1 MRMESRDGD
10 HLRNIRNI
18 YANDCVTGSALSNT
32 THILGLI
39 HVDLAHN
46 VSAIVCSLS
55 AGLMSVTLK
64 DVAQAAR
71 VSISTASRAL
81 TGTGLTSERTQQ
93 RLTRIARE
101 LGYRPNPIAR
111 GLKTGQSRL
120 VALLVH
126 NLTNASFQVMAEVV
140 QARLKAL
147 NYQMLLCIG
156 GDDAQQE
163 SDTLTTLVDHR
174 IDGLIVVPTGR
185 NGAQLKALANDVPI
199 VCLVRRDDAT
209 DLETVLA
216 DDPQGAYLGTRHLIE
231 LGHKRIGLIVGR
243 QDTTSGRERLSGYV
257 RALREAGIAKDDTLI
272 HAGHFEPETGATG
285 CRKLLDLP
293 RPPSAIFVANHEA
306 TLGALRVIAERNI
319 AIPDDLSLL
328 CYEDM
333 PWFEWHRPA
342 ISIVDNGA
350 RDLAN
355 LAVDRLLHRMDAKG
369 NGNDGVREYRVGARL
384 VQRDSCRRIEAASK
398 PKSSKSKSSA
408 AKSPATKPAKV

>member
-1 MRMESRDGD
+1 
-10 HLRNIRNI
+10 
-18 YANDCVTGSALSNT
+18 
-32 THILGLI
+32 
-39 HVDLAHN
+39 
-46 VSAIVCSLS
+46 
-55 AGLMSVTLK
+55 MSVTLK

-71 VSISTASRAL
+71 VSVSTASRAL

-93 RLTRIARE
+93 RLLRIARE

-147 NYQMLLCIG
+147 GYQMLLCIG
-156 GDDAQQE
+156 GDDPQQE

-174 IDGLIVVPTGR
+174 IDGLIVVPTGK
-185 NGAQLKALANDVPI
+185 NGAQLKALAKDIPI

-243 QDTTSGRERLSGYV
+243 QHTTSGRERLSGYV
-257 RALREAGIAKDDTLI
+257 RALREAGIARDDTLI
-272 HAGHFEPETGATG
+272 YAGHYVPETGVTC

-306 TLGALRVIAERNI
+306 TLGVLRVTAERNI
-319 AIPDDLSLL
+319 TIPDDLSLL

-384 VQRDSCRRIEAASK
+384 IKRDSCRHFDATAPAKSGK
-398 PKSSKSKSSA
+398 SKSSSSKSSA
-408 AKSPATKPAKV
+408 AKSAKV

>member
-1 MRMESRDGD
+1 
-10 HLRNIRNI
+10 
-18 YANDCVTGSALSNT
+18 
-32 THILGLI
+32 
-39 HVDLAHN
+39 
-46 VSAIVCSLS
+46 
-55 AGLMSVTLK
+55 MSVTLK

-71 VSISTASRAL
+71 VSVSTASRAL

-93 RLTRIARE
+93 RLMHIARE

-147 NYQMLLCIG
+147 GYQMLLCIG
-156 GDDAQQE
+156 GDDPQQE

-174 IDGLIVVPTGR
+174 IDGLIVVPTGK
-185 NGAQLKALANDVPI
+185 NGAQLKTLAKDVPI

-272 HAGHFEPETGATG
+272 HAGHFVPETGATC

-306 TLGALRVIAERNI
+306 TLGVLRVTAELNI
-319 AIPDDLSLL
+319 AIPDNLSLL

-384 VQRDSCRRIEAASK
+384 IKRDSCRQIDAPIPARYGK
-398 PKSSKSKSSA
+398 RKSSPSKSSA
-408 AKSPATKPAKV
+408 PKSSAVKSAKV

>member
-1 MRMESRDGD
+1 
-10 HLRNIRNI
+10 
-18 YANDCVTGSALSNT
+18 
-32 THILGLI
+32 
-39 HVDLAHN
+39 
-46 VSAIVCSLS
+46 
-55 AGLMSVTLK
+55 MSVTLK

-71 VSISTASRAL
+71 VSVSTASRAL
-81 TGTGLTSERTQQ
+81 TGSGLASERTQQ

-111 GLKTGQSRL
+111 GLKTGRSRL

-147 NYQMLLCIG
+147 GYQMLLCIG
-156 GDDAQQE
+156 GDDPEQE

-174 IDGLIVVPTGR
+174 IDGLIIVPTGK
-185 NGAQLKALANDVPI
+185 NGAQLTSLAKELPV

-231 LGHKRIGLIVGR
+231 LGHRRIGLIVGR
-243 QDTTSGRERLSGYV
+243 RDTTSGRERLSGYI
-257 RALREAGIAKDDTLI
+257 RALREAAITVDNTLI
-272 HAGHFEPETGATG
+272 HASHFKPETGVTF

-293 RPPSAIFVANHEA
+293 QPPSAIFVANHEA
-306 TLGALRVIAERNI
+306 TLGVLRVTAERNI
-319 AIPDDLSLL
+319 SIPDDLSLL

-333 PWFEWHRPA
+333 PWFEWHRPS

-355 LAVDRLLHRMDAKG
+355 LAVDRLLQRMGAKG
-369 NGNDGVREYRVGARL
+369 NGNGGVREYRVGARL
-384 VQRDSCRRIEAASK
+384 VKRDSCRAVDPLDSGASVAK
-398 PKSSKSKSSA
+398 SRSSKSTKS
-408 AKSPATKPAKV
+408 KSPTPKA

>member
-1 MRMESRDGD
+1 
-10 HLRNIRNI
+10 
-18 YANDCVTGSALSNT
+18 
-32 THILGLI
+32 
-39 HVDLAHN
+39 
-46 VSAIVCSLS
+46 
-55 AGLMSVTLK
+55 MSVTLK

-71 VSISTASRAL
+71 VSVSTASRAL

-147 NYQMLLCIG
+147 GYQMLLCIG
-156 GDDAQQE
+156 GDDPQQE

-174 IDGLIVVPTGR
+174 IDGLIVVPTGK
-185 NGAQLKALANDVPI
+185 NGPQLKALAKDVPI

-257 RALREAGIAKDDTLI
+257 RALREAGITKDDTLI
-272 HAGHFEPETGATG
+272 HAGHFVPETGVTG

-306 TLGALRVIAERNI
+306 TLGVLRVTAERNI

-355 LAVDRLLHRMDAKG
+355 LAVDRLLQRMDAKGNGKG

-384 VQRDSCRRIEAASK
+384 IKRDSCRQLDTPISARSTK
-398 PKSSKSKSSA
+398 PKSSPSKSSGSKSAASKSSA
-408 AKSPATKPAKV
+408 AKPAKV